1 MELGFLCKILKEHSN
16 EEKVWDFIVNILSN
30 VYIFNITQR
39 CKQYSKFEYVVS
51 MKYFYSVKFS
61 KSPDEVTN
69 THTTLSGLSKVGKN
83 YNFFIYCRRN
93 TSINNGCGCSS
104 KNQNVTD
111 SLPPETSLGSFVVF
125 LFLT

>member
-1 MELGFLCKILKEHSN
+1 MEFGFLCKILKEHSN

-51 MKYFYSVKFS
+51 MKYLYSVKFS
-61 KSPDEVTN
+61 KSPDEVIN

-83 YNFFIYCRRN
+83 YNFLS
-93 TSINNGCGCSS
+93 TAGGTQVSI
-104 KNQNVTD
+104 TD
-111 SLPPETSLGSFVVF
+111 VVAPAR
-125 LFLT
+125 TKM